1 MQFPDPLF
9 VFQNFSYFAAE
20 GKENSSILLFNYQ
33 FHDFSSFFR
42 GDFRIFVADFV
53 FLYYNKLH
61 CVKGETEDF
70 PSLHIIF
77 VR

>member
-9 VFQNFSYFAAE
+9 AFQNFSYFAAE

-42 GDFRIFVADFV
+42 DISAFLLRISFF
-53 FLYYNKLH
+53 
-61 CVKGETEDF
+61 C
-70 PSLHIIF
+70 IIISCI
-77 VR
+77 V